1 MTVSELPPRRTGP
14 AQTTASW
21 RGTLQLTACALLFG
35 STFLVMQHAITAV
48 PPTAFLALRFSLAA
62 LVLAPIGLRRPRSP
76 GILRD
81 GVIAG
86 TAMTAGYVL
95 QVEGLRTISSS
106 RSAFITY
113 LLIVIVPLMEAAL
126 TRRRPRNAT
135 LVGIGIA
142 LVGLVLIVDPGGG
155 ASSGFG
161 VGELLTCGCA
171 VAFAAYIV
179 ILGRLA
185 PRHDPFRF
193 TLVQLAVVAATCL
206 LVTPFTG
213 FGDPSPGFWV
223 AVVYTGTCATA
234 LAFVLMVAGQRTVP
248 PDRAALILLLELVS
262 AAVLGFLAGDRFG
275 LRGAVGAGCI
285 VAAIVVSEW
294 ARRSE
299 PIPASPT
306 GVP

>member
-1 MTVSELPPRRTGP
+1 MTVSEMPRLGP
-14 AQTTASW
+14 TPAHSTASW
-21 RGTLQLTACALLFG
+21 RGTLQLTTCALLFG
-35 STFLVMQHAITAV
+35 STFLVMQQAIAAV
-48 PPTAFLALRFSLAA
+48 PPTAFLALRFSVAA
-62 LVLAPIGLRRPRSP
+62 LVLAPLGLRRPRSP
-76 GILRD
+76 GIVRD
-81 GVIAG
+81 GIIAG

-95 QVEGLRTISSS
+95 QIEGLRTVSSS

-126 TRRRPRNAT
+126 TRRRPRTAT

-142 LVGLVLIVDPGGG
+142 VVGLALIVDPGGG
-155 ASSGFG
+155 ASPGFG
-161 VGELLTCGCA
+161 IGEVLTCGCA

-193 TLVQLAVVAATCL
+193 TLVQLVFVAATCL

-213 FGDPSPGFWV
+213 FGAPGPAVWI

-248 PDRAALILLLELVS
+248 PDRAALILLLELVG
-262 AAVLGFLAGDRFG
+262 AAVLGFLAGERFG
-275 LRGAVGAGCI
+275 LRGAVGACCI
-285 VAAIVVSEW
+285 VTAIVVSEW

-306 GVP
+306 GMP